1 MSREY
6 RGESADEFY
15 CVTCPEDLET
25 SYSTPNE
32 DEAYERARQREIDED
47 EA

>member
-1 MSREY
+1 
-6 RGESADEFY
+6 
-15 CVTCPEDLET
+15 LET